1 MFKGHERFDTY
12 INFSV
17 IIGMLVDY
25 VFRLTQFIEVSY
37 CVDRGSTLFLK
48 IISFYF
54 NKTKFLVKFWLKS
67 NLIIL
72 RRGFLILVFLD
83 VVIISLFMREYSL
96 YIRWKRLII
105 NELLIKSL
113 FKNVF
118 LTLND
123 ITFHLIVFQVYTGKN
138 VSNL

>member
-1 MFKGHERFDTY
+1 
-12 INFSV
+12 
-17 IIGMLVDY
+17 MLVDY

-72 RRGFLILVFLD
+72 RQDFLFLVFLD
-83 VVIISLFMREYSL
+83 VVIIPLFIREYAL
-96 YIRWKRLII
+96 YIKMKKI
-105 NELLIKSL
+105 NYE
-113 FKNVF
+113 
-118 LTLND
+118 
-123 ITFHLIVFQVYTGKN
+123 
-138 VSNL
+138 